1 MKSSAYLIARLAVGA
16 TIFGHGLVRLP
27 KLAAFAQST
36 AESFEK
42 SILPVA
48 LVLPFGYL
56 IALGEF
62 IVGLLVLLGLF
73 TRAAAFA
80 GGLLMVLLIVGTCL
94 VENWGAIPS
103 QLLHAAFF
111 IVLLQF
117 GEANSWAVDNL
128 LGRKA

>member
-1 MKSSAYLIARLAVGA
+1 MKSSAYLIARLAIGA

-80 GGLLMVLLIVGTCL
+80 GGLLMVLLIVGTSL